1 MALKVVSDLLVVT
14 SSVAPSAAPNDGSIV
29 IYIGTDKNLY
39 QVDSDGNATKL
50 NVLVKPT

>member
-1 MALKVVSDLLVVT
+1 MALKVVSDLLIV
-14 SSVAPSAAPNDGSIV
+14 SSSTPPEPVPGQAA

-39 QVDSDGNATKL
+39 LKQGTDPGDTIKL

>member
-1 MALKVVSDLLVVT
+1 MALNIVSDLLVVT
-14 SSVAPSAAPNDGSIV
+14 SSATPPAPNDGFIA

-39 QVDSDGNATKL
+39 QVDSNGTATKL